1 MHVALLT
8 VLIVTGAGQPVPG
21 PMEQPAAVIGP
32 SAETGFGC
40 ASGCATCP
48 VSPAQ
53 EGLYAGV
60 RKAVCDWFGPM
71 PQTCYGSRFGCY
83 PGNNGRD
90 IHRQPAFHGYYYR
103 EPYNYRHYFDYPW
116 HAEPHEPQP
125 YFSHRGTPVEGSL
138 MPAPDPGMS
147 APAPAPLPAPM
158 PLEEPQARAQS
169 FGKAKLLGR

>member
-21 PMEQPAAVIGP
+21 PVEPPMAAVAPMPEGGACDACPAATVAP
-32 SAETGFGC
+32 AEEGF
-40 ASGCATCP
+40 
-48 VSPAQ
+48 
-53 EGLYAGV
+53 YAGM

-90 IHRQPAFHGYYYR
+90 IHRYPAFHGYYYR
-103 EPYNYRHYFDYPW
+103 EPYNYRHYFEYPW
-116 HAEPHEPQP
+116 HAQPHEPQP
-125 YFSHRGTPVEGSL
+125 YFSHRGAAIEGS
-138 MPAPDPGMS
+138 MVPSPDPGMS
-147 APAPAPLPAPM
+147 APAPQPVPM

-169 FGKAKLLGR
+169 FGKARLLGR